1 MLGLCCC
8 FVFVSVCVTQHRVR
22 RFQILDS
29 KVRGEVFVFINSKVH
44 EILYLRCFRL
54 VILPDVNGAA
64 RSVQL
69 VYPS

>member
-1 MLGLCCC
+1 MQGLCC

-29 KVRGEVFVFINSKVH
+29 KVRGEGFVFINSKVH
-44 EILYLRCFRL
+44 ENLYLRCSKFI
-54 VILPDVNGAA
+54 ILPDANRAA
-64 RSVQL
+64 RSVPL

>member
-8 FVFVSVCVTQHRVR
+8 FVFVSVCVTQYRVR

-29 KVRGEVFVFINSKVH
+29 KVGGEVFVFINSKVY

-54 VILPDVNGAA
+54 IILPDVNQAT

-69 VYPS
+69 VCTS